1 MSLCCAVLQVRNKST
16 GSRGDCRL
24 YYDRATGCYYDHAEH
39 DFQGWHASLLAVANA
54 GVTSAQQR
62 QQQQAQQQQQ
72 QSSPTWISKYSSA
85 SSSSSSHEGG
95 EVEAPSPLQDA
106 ALEQQWLEEQEK
118 LAAKQREYSS
128 SMRLSQ
134 GSPEPIPSGD

>member
-1 MSLCCAVLQVRNKST
+1 
-16 GSRGDCRL
+16 
-24 YYDRATGCYYDHAEH
+24 
-39 DFQGWHASLLAVANA
+39 
-54 GVTSAQQR
+54 
-62 QQQQAQQQQQ
+62 
-72 QSSPTWISKYSSA
+72 
-85 SSSSSSHEGG
+85 
-95 EVEAPSPLQDA
+95 VEAPSPLQDA